1 MKNKLLILLLA
12 ISLAGCGESD
22 GTSVT
27 NASSASQ
34 VSVPDSS
41 AESTVVNTEEL
52 KKSKEFQESEPP
64 QNNITPAEAK
74 AFAANLLKKITD
86 DEQFVEDAYKLGE
99 YETLKKYTLNDV
111 PEYMKTPYSEVEA
124 KVPFRSPYFPYS
136 DVMSPYTSCDTAL
149 TKLAHLSS
157 ILADLVREDTAD
169 RRKLMRQEKQ
179 KYIEARDKCKKRVN
193 MSYEDAL
200 KAYNAE

>member
-22 GTSVT
+22 GTSVKD
-27 NASSASQ
+27 ASPASQ

-41 AESTVVNTEEL
+41 AESTAVNTTEL
-52 KKSKEFQESEPP
+52 KKAKEFQESEPS

-74 AFAANLLKKITD
+74 AFAADLLKKITD

>member
-22 GTSVT
+22 GTSVKD
-27 NASSASQ
+27 ASPASQ

-41 AESTVVNTEEL
+41 AESTAVNTTEL
-52 KKSKEFQESEPP
+52 KKAKEFQESEPS

-74 AFAANLLKKITD
+74 AFAADLLKKITD

-179 KYIEARDKCKKRVN
+179 KYIEARDKCKERVN